1 MAEGDGPKPGEVL
14 SAEALERFDAYIA
27 KQKELLE
34 LRKQDSE
41 FIKDNI
47 DLLRIQ
53 QEQAKADLDVLAQKL
68 DRELKLTQQRLE
80 KLKLEKKIDKTLK
93 EQLEKKVG
101 DLEQDIKNNAADRAK
116 AEDDL
121 KNQKKIGQLCRR
133 YCSKDGYASKIC

>member
-1 MAEGDGPKPGEVL
+1 MAEGDGPKPGEVP

-53 QEQAKADLDVLAQKL
+53 QEQAKADLDILAQKL
-68 DRELKLTQQRLE
+68 DRELKLTQERLE
-80 KLKLEKKIDKTLK
+80 KLKLEKSFLKIT
-93 EQLEKKVG
+93 
-101 DLEQDIKNNAADRAK
+101 I
-116 AEDDL
+116 L
-121 KNQKKIGQLCRR
+121 KNMTLLFVFTLGQVVIEMKQL
-133 YCSKDGYASKIC
+133 IP